1 MNLEKVLN
9 IQLDPIE
16 IPRMRDVIDLLLNW
30 YRERTEEYPD
40 TDTVERTKAVLKLW
54 GRIE

>member
-1 MNLEKVLN
+1 MKEKEVLN

>member
-40 TDTVERTKAVLKLW
+40 TDTVERTRAVLKLW

>member
-1 MNLEKVLN
+1 MENKGVID

-16 IPRMRDVIDLLLNW
+16 LPRMRDVIDLLLTW
-30 YRERTEEYPD
+30 YLVNFPD

>member
-30 YRERTEEYPD
+30 YIERTEEYPD

-54 GRIE
+54 GRIK

>member
-1 MNLEKVLN
+1 MKNKGVID

-16 IPRMRDVIDLLLNW
+16 IPRMRDVIDLLLTW
-30 YRERTEEYPD
+30 YLVNFPD

>member
-1 MNLEKVLN
+1 MKNKGVID

-16 IPRMRDVIDLLLNW
+16 LPRMRDVIDLLLTW
-30 YRERTEEYPD
+30 YLVNFPD

-54 GRIE
+54 GRIK

>member
-54 GRIE
+54 GRIK